1 MAGETLNGAHR
12 LRRPGQ
18 RNLAGADLRASVR
31 PGDPPALGLGGEPRP
46 AAADR
51 PSEVGRRVC
60 MRFRDVLAHQ

>member
-1 MAGETLNGAHR
+1 MAGETLHGAHR
-12 LRRPGQ
+12 WRRPRQ
-18 RNLAGADLRASVR
+18 RNLGGADLRAGVR
-31 PGDPPALGLGGEPRP
+31 PGDPPALDLGGEPRL